1 MTDTTIH
8 DDQTPGGR
16 PATEQEITALLGGI
30 TAADGTN
37 YLDIY
42 RQADDPRTTR
52 IPLDTV

>member
-8 DDQTPGGR
+8 DADNPDGR
-16 PATEQEITALLGGI
+16 PATEEELAALLGGL

-42 RQADDPRTTR
+42 NNTR
-52 IPLDTV
+52 DQD